1 MIYSIR
7 FYLRIALQN
16 LIVHKTRMMLALLGI
31 LFAVMSLV
39 AFGNVSSSM
48 KKKIDDEIGR
58 FGKNL
63 VILRTGLVFQAGRTT
78 KQFSEAITLK
88 LADIKRVK
96 ESLQGVYEI
105 APYYDTTY
113 PARYEDKTLRVSV
126 IGVTDNIFTIKNAS
140 LLMGRPFTQEDDRAT
155 EKKAVVGYKVYEN
168 LFDLKD
174 PIGKNILIFRVPTE
188 IIGVIEEKGADLTG
202 QDQDI
207 IVYMPLNTFM
217 RRYSNIDYIKGA
229 YIQAQEGVPLNEM
242 KMRLGAFIRK
252 IHNMKDSEKDDFSI
266 FTMEDIVRTRE
277 EGIRLVSVLTIIAST
292 VSFLIGGLGIF
303 AIMLLSI
310 SERKMEIGIR
320 RVVGSKKKDIILQF
334 LTESVIVAL
343 IGGIF
348 GVAVGFVITLI
359 VDYVGGF
366 PVMFG
371 LANILVALVI
381 SMVVGVLAGIYP
393 AIQGTKY
400 EPVSVLY
407 G

>member
-16 LIVHKTRMMLALLGI
+16 LVVHKTRMMLALLGI

-63 VILRTGLVFQAGRTT
+63 VILRASLVFQAGRTT
-78 KQFSEAITLK
+78 KQFSESKTLK
-88 LADIKRVK
+88 LADVKRIK
-96 ESLQGVYEI
+96 ESLQGVDEI

-113 PARYEDKTLRVSV
+113 SARYEDKTLRVSV
-126 IGVTDNIFTIKNAS
+126 IGVTDNIFTIKNAG
-140 LLMGRPFTQEDDRAT
+140 LIMGRYFTQEDDRAT

-174 PIGKNILIFRVPTE
+174 PIGKNILIYRVPTE

-229 YIQAQEGVPLNEM
+229 YIQARDGVPLNEM
-242 KMRLGAFIRK
+242 KKRLQVFIRK
-252 IHNMKDSEKDDFSI
+252 IHNMKESEQDTFSI

-334 LTESVIVAL
+334 LTESIIVAL
-343 IGGIF
+343 IGGMF
-348 GVAVGFVITLI
+348 GVAAGSVLTLI
-359 VDYVGGF
+359 VDFVGGF
-366 PVMFG
+366 PVMFK
-371 LANILVALVI
+371 LTNIVVALII

-393 AIQGTKY
+393 AVQGTKY

>member
-1 MIYSIR
+1 MIYSIN

-16 LIVHKTRMMLALLGI
+16 LVVHKTRMMLALLGI

-63 VILRTGLVFQAGRTT
+63 VILRASLIFQAGRTT
-78 KQFSEAITLK
+78 KQFSEARTLK
-88 LADIKRVK
+88 LADVKRIK
-96 ESLQGVYEI
+96 ESLQGVEEI

-113 PARYEDKTLRVSV
+113 PARYEDKTLKVSV
-126 IGVTDNIFTIKNAS
+126 IGVTDNIFTIKNAG
-140 LLMGRPFTQEDDRAT
+140 LIMGRYFTQEDDRAT

-174 PIGKNILIFRVPTE
+174 PIGKNILIYSVPTE

-229 YIQAQEGVPLNEM
+229 YIQAQDGVPLNDM
-242 KMRLGAFIRK
+242 KKRLQVFIRK
-252 IHNMKDSEKDDFSI
+252 IHNMKESEQDDFSI
-266 FTMEDIVRTRE
+266 FTMEDIVRTQE
-277 EGIRLVSVLTIIAST
+277 EGIPLVSVLTIIAST

-343 IGGIF
+343 IGGMF
-348 GVAVGFVITLI
+348 GIAVGSVLTLI
-359 VDYVGGF
+359 VDFVGGL
-366 PVMFG
+366 PVMFKPT
-371 LANILVALVI
+371 NIFVALVI

-393 AIQGTKY
+393 AVQGTKY

>member
-1 MIYSIR
+1 MIYSIN

-16 LIVHKTRMMLALLGI
+16 LVVHKTRMMLALLGI

-63 VILRTGLVFQAGRTT
+63 VILRASLIFQAGRTT
-78 KQFSEAITLK
+78 KQFSEARTLK
-88 LADIKRVK
+88 LADIKRIK
-96 ESLQGVYEI
+96 ESLQGVEEI

-113 PARYEDKTLRVSV
+113 PARYEDKTLKVSV
-126 IGVTDNIFTIKNAS
+126 IGVTDNIFTIKNAG
-140 LLMGRPFTQEDDRAT
+140 LVMGRYFTQEDDRRT
-155 EKKAVVGYKVYEN
+155 EKKTVVGYKVYEN

-174 PIGKNILIFRVPTE
+174 PIGKNILIYRVPTE

-229 YIQAQEGVPLNEM
+229 YIQAQDGVPLSDM
-242 KMRLGAFIRK
+242 KKRLQVFIRK
-252 IHNMKDSEKDDFSI
+252 IHNMKEGEQDDFSI

-343 IGGIF
+343 IGGMF
-348 GVAVGFVITLI
+348 GIAVGSVLTLI
-359 VDYVGGF
+359 VDFVGGL
-366 PVMFG
+366 PVMFK
-371 LANILVALVI
+371 LTNIFVALII
-381 SMVVGVLAGIYP
+381 SMIVGVLAGIYP
-393 AIQGTKY
+393 AVQGTKY

>member
-1 MIYSIR
+1 MMYSVN

-39 AFGNVSSSM
+39 TFGNVSSSM
-48 KKKIDDEIGR
+48 KKNIDDEIGR

-63 VILRTGLVFQAGRTT
+63 VILRAGLVFHAGRTT
-78 KQFSEAITLK
+78 RQFAEARTFK
-88 LADIKRVK
+88 LADAKRIR
-96 ESLQGVYEI
+96 ESLQGVDEVV
-105 APYYDTTY
+105 PYYDTTY
-113 PARYEDKTLRVSV
+113 PARYEDKTLQVSI
-126 IGVTDNIFTIKNAS
+126 IGATDNIFTVKNTN
-140 LLMGRPFTQEDDRAT
+140 LIMGRYFTKEDDRAT
-155 EKKAVVGYKVYEN
+155 EKKIVVGYKVYEN

-174 PIGKNILIFRVPTE
+174 PIGKNILLFRVPTE
-188 IIGVIEEKGADLTG
+188 IIGVIEEKGTDLTG

-207 IVYMPLNTFM
+207 IVYIPLNTFM
-217 RRYSNIDYIKGA
+217 RRYSNTDYIKGV
-229 YIQAQEGVPLNEM
+229 YIQARDGVPLNEM
-242 KMRLGAFIRK
+242 KIRLRTFVRKMR
-252 IHNMKDSEKDDFSI
+252 NMKEGEKDDFSI
-266 FTMEDIVRTRE
+266 FTMEDILRTRE
-277 EGIRLVSVLTIIAST
+277 EGIRLVTVLSIIAST

-320 RVVGSKKKDIILQF
+320 RVVGSKKRDIILQF

-343 IGGIF
+343 IGGLF

-359 VDYVGGF
+359 VDYFGGF

-371 LANILVALVI
+371 LQNILIALFI
-381 SMVVGVLAGIYP
+381 SMIVGVLAGIYP
-393 AIQGTKY
+393 AFQGTKY

>member
-16 LIVHKTRMMLALLGI
+16 LVVHKTRMMLALLGI

-63 VILRTGLVFQAGRTT
+63 VILRASLVFQAGRTT
-78 KQFSEAITLK
+78 KQFSESRTLK
-88 LADIKRVK
+88 LADIKHIK
-96 ESLQGVYEI
+96 ESLQGVDEI

-113 PARYEDKTLRVSV
+113 SARYEDKTLRVSV
-126 IGVTDNIFTIKNAS
+126 IGVTDNIFTIKNAG
-140 LLMGRPFTQEDDRAT
+140 LIMGRYFTQEDDRAT

-174 PIGKNILIFRVPTE
+174 PIGKNILIYRVPTE

-229 YIQAQEGVPLNEM
+229 YIQARDGVPLNEM
-242 KMRLGAFIRK
+242 KRRLQVFIRK
-252 IHNMKDSEKDDFSI
+252 IHNMKESEQDTFSI

-334 LTESVIVAL
+334 LTESIIVAL
-343 IGGIF
+343 IGGMF
-348 GVAVGFVITLI
+348 GVAAGSILTLI
-359 VDYVGGF
+359 VDFVGGF
-366 PVMFG
+366 PVMFK
-371 LANILVALVI
+371 LTNIVVALII

-393 AIQGTKY
+393 AVQGTKY

>member
-1 MIYSIR
+1 MIYSIN

-39 AFGNVSSSM
+39 TFGNVSSSM
-48 KKKIDDEIGR
+48 KRNIDDEIGR

-63 VILRTGLVFQAGRTT
+63 VILRAGLVFHAGRTT
-78 KQFSEAITLK
+78 GQFSEARTFR
-88 LADIKRVK
+88 LADAKRIQ
-96 ESLQGVYEI
+96 ESLQGVDEVV
-105 APYYDTTY
+105 PYYDTTY
-113 PARYEDKTLRVSV
+113 PARYEDKTLQVSI
-126 IGVTDNIFTIKNAS
+126 IGATDNIFTVKNTN
-140 LLMGRPFTQEDDRAT
+140 LIMGRYFTKEDDRAT
-155 EKKAVVGYKVYEN
+155 EKKIVVGYKVYEN

-174 PIGKNILIFRVPTE
+174 PIGKNILLFRVPTE
-188 IIGVIEEKGADLTG
+188 IIGVIEEKGTDLTG

-217 RRYSNIDYIKGA
+217 RRYSNTDYIKGV
-229 YIQAQEGVPLNEM
+229 YIQARDGVPLNEM
-242 KMRLGAFIRK
+242 KIRLRAFVRK
-252 IHNMKDSEKDDFSI
+252 MHNMKEDEKDDFSI

-277 EGIRLVSVLTIIAST
+277 EGIRLVTVLSVIAST

-320 RVVGSKKKDIILQF
+320 RVVGSKKRDIILQF

-343 IGGIF
+343 IGGLF

-359 VDYVGGF
+359 VDYFGGF

-371 LANILVALVI
+371 LQNIIVALTI
-381 SMVVGVLAGIYP
+381 SMIVGVLAGIYP
-393 AIQGTKY
+393 AFQGTKY

>member
-1 MIYSIR
+1 MIYSIN

-16 LIVHKTRMMLALLGI
+16 LVVHKTRMMLALLGI

-63 VILRTGLVFQAGRTT
+63 VILRASLIFQAGRTA
-78 KQFSEAITLK
+78 KQFSEARTLK
-88 LADIKRVK
+88 LADAKRIK
-96 ESLQGVYEI
+96 ESLQGVEEI

-113 PARYEDKTLRVSV
+113 PARYEDKTLKVSV
-126 IGVTDNIFTIKNAS
+126 IGVTDNIFTIKNAG
-140 LLMGRPFTQEDDRAT
+140 LIMGRYFTQEDDRAT

-174 PIGKNILIFRVPTE
+174 PIGKNILIYRVPTE

-229 YIQAQEGVPLNEM
+229 YIQAQDGVPLGDM
-242 KMRLGAFIRK
+242 KKRLQAFIRT
-252 IHNMKDSEKDDFSI
+252 IHNMKESEQDDFSI

-277 EGIRLVSVLTIIAST
+277 EGIRLVSVLTIIAAP

-303 AIMLLSI
+303 AIMLLSV

-348 GVAVGFVITLI
+348 GVAVGSVLTLI
-359 VDYVGGF
+359 VDFVGGL
-366 PVMFG
+366 PVMFK
-371 LANILVALVI
+371 LTNIFVALII
-381 SMVVGVLAGIYP
+381 SMIVGVLAGIYP
-393 AIQGTKY
+393 AVQGTKY

>member
-1 MIYSIR
+1 MIYSIN

-16 LIVHKTRMMLALLGI
+16 LVVHKTRMMLALLGI

-63 VILRTGLVFQAGRTT
+63 VILRAGLVFQAGRTT
-78 KQFSEAITLK
+78 RQFSEAKTLK
-88 LADIKRVK
+88 LADIKRIK
-96 ESLQGVYEI
+96 ESLQGVEEI
-105 APYYDTTY
+105 APYYDTTH
-113 PARYEDKTLRVSV
+113 PARHEDKTLRVSV
-126 IGVTDNIFTIKNAS
+126 IGVTDNIFTIKNAG
-140 LLMGRPFTQEDDRAT
+140 LLMGRYFTQEDDRAT

-174 PIGKNILIFRVPTE
+174 PIGKNILIYRVPTE
-188 IIGVIEEKGADLTG
+188 IIGVIEEKGTDLTG

-229 YIQAQEGVPLNEM
+229 YIQAQDGVALNEM
-242 KMRLGAFIRK
+242 KMRLRTFIRK
-252 IHNMKDSEKDDFSI
+252 MRNMKDSEKDDFSI
-266 FTMEDIVRTRE
+266 FTMEDILRTRE

-348 GVAVGFVITLI
+348 GIAVGFIVTLI
-359 VDYVGGF
+359 VDYFGGF
-366 PVMFG
+366 PIMVG
-371 LANILVALVI
+371 LQNVLIAIAI
-381 SMVVGVLAGIYP
+381 SMIVGVLAGIYP

>member
-1 MIYSIR
+1 
-7 FYLRIALQN
+7 
-16 LIVHKTRMMLALLGI
+16 
-31 LFAVMSLV
+31 
-39 AFGNVSSSM
+39 
-48 KKKIDDEIGR
+48 
-58 FGKNL
+58 
-63 VILRTGLVFQAGRTT
+63 
-78 KQFSEAITLK
+78 
-88 LADIKRVK
+88 
-96 ESLQGVYEI
+96 
-105 APYYDTTY
+105 
-113 PARYEDKTLRVSV
+113 
-126 IGVTDNIFTIKNAS
+126 
-140 LLMGRPFTQEDDRAT
+140 MGRYFTQEDDRRT

-174 PIGKNILIFRVPTE
+174 PIGKNILVYRVPTE

-229 YIQAQEGVPLNEM
+229 YIQAQDGVPLNDM
-242 KMRLGAFIRK
+242 KKRLQVFLRK
-252 IHNMKDSEKDDFSI
+252 IHNVKESEQETFSI

-348 GVAVGFVITLI
+348 GVVVGFIITLI
-359 VDYVGGF
+359 VDFVGGF

-371 LANILVALVI
+371 LTNILIALVI

-393 AIQGTKY
+393 AVQGTKY